1 MTSIK
6 SRVAPRHYLLKIT
19 KSEPTA
25 FVTKLLEDG
34 GMQAPFMVRLPMFM
48 DKEEYVK
55 TNPGVQ
61 VVDRE
66 KQKMIEEEMIRNQY
80 PDMDPEEIQ

>member
-1 MTSIK
+1 
-6 SRVAPRHYLLKIT
+6 
-19 KSEPTA
+19 
-25 FVTKLLEDG
+25 
-34 GMQAPFMVRLPMFM
+34 MQAPFMVRLPMFM